1 MNPVPNTNT
10 HTSHE
15 SLPAPPAAA
24 QGGRSP
30 TGAAAGGAGRDSC
43 DVWVLV
49 LGTGFMVFGLPYPVS
64 KEFGGG
70 ILFIGNDFTGRK
82 THFGVQV
89 AQPKFTLEASFFRA
103 TVQPPLQ

>member
-1 MNPVPNTNT
+1 
-10 HTSHE
+10 
-15 SLPAPPAAA
+15 
-24 QGGRSP
+24 
-30 TGAAAGGAGRDSC
+30 
-43 DVWVLV
+43 
-49 LGTGFMVFGLPYPVS
+49 MVFGLPYPVS

-89 AQPKFTLEASFFRA
+89 AQPKFTLEARFFRA